1 MGAGLAEEAGAG
13 GHPSAVGAT
22 SPSEERFGAA
32 GPPGGD
38 LAAGDIVDRAA
49 ADFGNCGNF
58 PLGELAGFEE
68 TLDEEDLFDGKHDLG
83 SQRREFRAGAISEQ
97 KYIKFAGLVNT
108 FVQYFS
114 AGFLTGDLA
123 SRKGAKAQR
132 GRGAEDKNR
141 QGRQG
146 VADDSA
152 PRWEERGKD

>member
-83 SQRREFRAGAISEQ
+83 SQRREFRAVLSVNRNISN
-97 KYIKFAGLVNT
+97 A
-108 FVQYFS
+108 
-114 AGFLTGDLA
+114 
-123 SRKGAKAQR
+123 R
-132 GRGAEDKNR
+132 GSSIRLYSTSLP
-141 QGRQG
+141 
-146 VADDSA
+146 VF
-152 PRWEERGKD
+152 